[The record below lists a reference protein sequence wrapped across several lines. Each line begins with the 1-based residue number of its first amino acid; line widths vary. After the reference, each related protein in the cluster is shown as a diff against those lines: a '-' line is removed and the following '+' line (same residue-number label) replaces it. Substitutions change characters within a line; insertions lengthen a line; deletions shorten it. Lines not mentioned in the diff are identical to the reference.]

1 MVLALFLLITLRVAL
16 IFIVPL
22 MIRMLNFTEKFLGKA
37 LKFDFLVNLSKSN
50 NRGLQLFPFI

>member
-1 MVLALFLLITLRVAL
+1 MVLALFLLIALRVAL

-37 LKFDFLVNLSKSN
+37 LEFDFLGNLSKST
-50 NRGLQLFPFI
+50 NRGLSSFP